1 MGCFDGWSGFDC
13 SIKSCPNDCSGHG
26 YCDNG
31 TCACVPDWGGD
42 DCSVPQCIRNCS
54 DNGPCINGSC
64 WCKPGYGGLD
74 CSLKTCPG
82 DCGGNGW
89 CYNGTCLCFPEFGGT
104 DCNIHAENRHIP
116 IKCALN
122 CVHGC
127 LGKCSHIY
135 ASDGIGP
142 SRQCYVDCT
151 RKCLPEDLW
160 HTRQCYVSRRLTC
173 YLCLCGW
180 LTFIVHR
187 SQLHMIFVSHTTQL
201 YSFLEK

>member
-1 MGCFDGWSGFDC
+1 MAGWTGFACDL
-13 SIKSCPNDCSGHG
+13 KLCPNDCSGFG

-31 TCACVPDWGGD
+31 TCNCVPDRGAPSWD
-42 DCSVPQCIRNCS
+42 APNDCSAKQCLRNCTHP
-54 DNGPCINGSC
+54 NGKCIDGKC
-64 WCKPGYGGLD
+64 WCKPGYGGVD

-89 CYNGTCLCFPEFGGT
+89 CFHGTCLCFPEYGGT
-104 DCNIHAENRHIP
+104 DCNIHSENKHIP

-135 ASDGIGP
+135 STDGIGP

-151 RKCLPEDLW
+151 RKCLPACVGRTPGEGEFETPSVTSTEIAD
-160 HTRQCYVSRRLTC
+160 
-173 YLCLCGW
+173 
-180 LTFIVHR
+180 
-187 SQLHMIFVSHTTQL
+187 
-201 YSFLEK
+201 KAPAKA